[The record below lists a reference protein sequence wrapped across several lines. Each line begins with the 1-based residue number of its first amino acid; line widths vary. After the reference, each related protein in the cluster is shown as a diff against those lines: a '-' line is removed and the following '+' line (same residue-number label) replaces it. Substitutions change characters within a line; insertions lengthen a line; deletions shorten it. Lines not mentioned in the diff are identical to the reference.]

1 MSQRILDTISSPADL
16 KDLSYEQLDEL
27 AKEIRGE
34 IIAVCS
40 MNGGHLASS
49 LGAVELII
57 ALHRVLNCPHDRI
70 VFDVGHQSYAHKLL
84 TGRLNRFET
93 LRCEGGLSGF
103 TRLNEGPYDSH
114 DSGHASD
121 SLSMA
126 LGYALAR
133 DLAGTDQRVAALI
146 GDASISGGMALEAL
160 NFIGQSKTKLT
171 IILNDNEMSISRN
184 VGALSLYLGRAR
196 TSRTY
201 LRARDGV
208 ENRLNQTGTI
218 GRTLAIAGE
227 VAKRSVKNLMVPGML
242 FEDLGLT
249 YIGPIDGHSIA
260 DVEEA
265 VTRAQRIDGPVII
278 HAVTRKGAGYAPAEK
293 RPDLFHGVGP
303 FDIDTGKPL
312 PSAPGPV
319 KYTKVFGDALVR
331 EAEANPRIVAIT
343 AAMTDGTGLAP
354 FARRFRNRFFDVGI
368 AEENATAMA
377 GGLALGG
384 QLPVVAIYSTFL
396 QRAFDQIATDVCLPN
411 AHVVLALDRAGL
423 VGADGPTHHGVFD
436 IPYLR
441 ILPNMKVL
449 APSNEAELVDALHTA
464 LALSGPVA
472 LRYPRGA
479 AEGVE
484 LPEKPQAWEL
494 GAAGERY
501 PPAGQGDPRVS
512 VLAVGRG
519 VGRARAAADLLAQ
532 KGISCRVTDMRWV
545 KPVDEAAVRE
555 AASSQLVVTAEE
567 GVVSGGFGSAVLE
580 SLSRQG
586 LCPETLQLG
595 IPDRFVEQG
604 PVDSLLAKVGLSPEA
619 IAQRIEETLATLGA
633 RG

>member
-449 APSNEAELVDALHTA
+449 APSNEAELANALHTA

-501 PPAGQGDPRVS
+501 QPAGQGDPRVS
-512 VLAVGRG
+512 ILAVGRV

-567 GVVSGGFGSAVLE
+567 GVVAGGFGSAVLE

>member
-27 AKEIRGE
+27 AQEIRGE

-57 ALHRVLNCPHDRI
+57 ALHRVLNCPRDRI

-501 PPAGQGDPRVS
+501 QPAGQEDPRVS
-512 VLAVGRG
+512 ILAVGRV

-567 GVVSGGFGSAVLE
+567 GVVAGGFGSAVLE

-586 LCPETLQLG
+586 LCPEALQLG

>member
-1 MSQRILDTISSPADL
+1 MGVAEDPRYL

-501 PPAGQGDPRVS
+501 QPAGQGDPRVS
-512 VLAVGRG
+512 ILAVGRV

>member
-27 AKEIRGE
+27 AQEIRGE

-57 ALHRVLNCPHDRI
+57 ALHRVLNCPRDRI

-133 DLAGTDQRVAALI
+133 DLAGTDQRIAALI

-449 APSNEAELVDALHTA
+449 APSNEAELANALHTA

-501 PPAGQGDPRVS
+501 QPAGQGDPRVS
-512 VLAVGRG
+512 ILAVGRV

-545 KPVDEAAVRE
+545 KPVDEVAVRE

-567 GVVSGGFGSAVLE
+567 GVVAGGFGSAVLE

>member
-501 PPAGQGDPRVS
+501 QPAGQGDPRVS
-512 VLAVGRG
+512 ILAVGRV

>member
-57 ALHRVLNCPHDRI
+57 ALHRVLNCPRDRI

-501 PPAGQGDPRVS
+501 QPAGQGDPRVS
-512 VLAVGRG
+512 ILAVGRV
-519 VGRARAAADLLAQ
+519 VGRARAAADLLAR

-567 GVVSGGFGSAVLE
+567 GVVAGGFGSAVLE

>member
-501 PPAGQGDPRVS
+501 QPAGQGDPRVS
-512 VLAVGRG
+512 ILAVGRV

-619 IAQRIEETLATLGA
+619 IAQRIEETLPTLGA